1 MAISRKN
8 KKQSKLNW
16 RRLYR
21 LYIKETSAEKLL
33 PERSTNYDHAKAR
46 LESYQIKNN
55 LKKSSKRFHQNLY
68 EIHRFALKVIFTKN
82 KSETARRQEKSL
94 KNFLNRLPSTL
105 RNSLCNDIIPKC
117 LLCQDLLLEA
127 EKDYCINPNDDL
139 SLYLFILKSEISLGG
154 RCCLDLKEHMPFIVF
169 NCY

>member
-33 PERSTNYDHAKAR
+33 PETSTNYDHAKAR
-46 LESYQIKNN
+46 LKSYQIKNT
-55 LKKSSKRFHQNLY
+55 LHDRNLY

-82 KSETARRQEKSL
+82 KSDTARRQQKSL
-94 KNFLNRLPSTL
+94 KNYLNRLPSTL

-169 NCY
+169 DCY

>member
-1 MAISRKN
+1 MSISRKN

-46 LESYQIKNN
+46 LKSYQIKNT
-55 LKKSSKRFHQNLY
+55 LHDQNLY

-82 KSETARRQEKSL
+82 KSDTARRQQKSL
-94 KNFLNRLPSTL
+94 KNYLNRLPSIL

-154 RCCLDLKEHMPFIVF
+154 RCYLRLKEHMPFIVF
-169 NCY
+169 D

>member
-1 MAISRKN
+1 MSISRKN

-55 LKKSSKRFHQNLY
+55 LKKSSKRFH
-68 EIHRFALKVIFTKN
+68 
-82 KSETARRQEKSL
+82 
-94 KNFLNRLPSTL
+94 
-105 RNSLCNDIIPKC
+105 
-117 LLCQDLLLEA
+117 
-127 EKDYCINPNDDL
+127 
-139 SLYLFILKSEISLGG
+139 
-154 RCCLDLKEHMPFIVF
+154 
-169 NCY
+169 